1 MNSSSSS
8 RARAAFAA
16 GLLALGVVL
25 AGGALA
31 QETLRPEI
39 GKPLQAA
46 QELIK
51 SGRYKEALG
60 KVHEAEVAGARNAN
74 ETYMIERM
82 RIAAAS
88 GAGDADTAARSFE
101 ALSGSG
107 RVSGPDKLRMME
119 SIASTYYRSQQY
131 AKSMQ
136 WSQRYVREGGTS
148 PAIRTMM
155 IQSQYLS
162 GDFAGAIKEL
172 TAEIQNAERA
182 GTPPA
187 EDRLKLLLN
196 AALKQGDNNAY
207 VFAMEKLV
215 TYYPKKEYWV
225 DLLSR
230 MQRKPN
236 FSDRLSLDAYR
247 LSLATG
253 SMTAPADF
261 MEMAQLALQADLASE
276 GKQVIDK
283 GISSGALSTGAQA
296 ERAKRLRALVD
307 KKLAE
312 DVASRAEDER
322 QAAAAKSG
330 DPMLVLGMKLV
341 YAGDATKGVQLMQEG
356 IAKGSLKRP
365 EDAKLHLGI
374 GQLVAGDKAK
384 AQATFKTVQGADG
397 TADLARLWALYAS
410 AARRSRA
417 TLRGAKQDCSLP
429 ASLPSLQEGG
439 AGPVGADLVLK

>member
-8 RARAAFAA
+8 HLRVALAS
-16 GLLALGVVL
+16 LLVALGVAL
-25 AGGALA
+25 TSGARA
-31 QETLRPEI
+31 QEALRPDV

-46 QELIK
+46 QDLIK
-51 SGRYKEALG
+51 AGRYREALA

-74 ETYMIERM
+74 ETYLIERM

-88 GAGDADTAARSFE
+88 GAGDADAAARSFE

-107 RVSGPDKLRMME
+107 RISGPDKLRMIE
-119 SIASTYYRSQQY
+119 SIASTFYRSQQY

-136 WSQRYVREGGTS
+136 WSQRYLREGGTS
-148 PAIRTMM
+148 GAIRTML

-162 GDFAGAIKEL
+162 GDFAGAAKEL
-172 TAEIQNAERA
+172 TVEIQGAERSGSA
-182 GTPPA
+182 PA

-196 AALKQGDNNAY
+196 AASKQGDNNAY

-253 SMTAPADF
+253 SMSAPTDY

-276 GKQVIDK
+276 GKEVIEK
-283 GISSGALSTGAQA
+283 GMSSGALSTGAQA
-296 ERAKRLRALVD
+296 DRAKRLRALVD

-312 DVASRAEDER
+312 DTASRAEDER

-330 DPMLVLGMKLV
+330 DPMVSLGMSLV
-341 YAGDATKGVQLMQEG
+341 YSGQAAKGVQLIQQG
-356 IAKGSLKRP
+356 IAKGGLKRP

-397 TADLARLWALYAS
+397 TADLARLWALYA
-410 AARRSRA
+410 R
-417 TLRGAKQDCSLP
+417 RGA
-429 ASLPSLQEGG
+429 A
-439 AGPVGADLVLK
+439 